1 MGERIEYPP
10 DGFEKD
16 LRDQLQARPAP
27 PDFADRVMARVAAR
41 PAPRFRWQSIALQ
54 PMWRWAAAAAV
65 LAVTVLGGMEH
76 ERQQRIAGERAREQV
91 MLALRITGTTLHQ
104 VQNKVSQ
111 NNNAVPDSDA
121 KPKYTIDLTP

>member
-1 MGERIEYPP
+1 VVEPMDAFDKE
-10 DGFEKD
+10 
-16 LRDQLQARPAP
+16 LREHLQARSVP
-27 PDFADRVMARVAAR
+27 PGFADRVMARVPAR
-41 PAPRFRWQSIALQ
+41 RGPLRWLWQ
-54 PMWRWAAAAAV
+54 PVGRWAAIAAV

-111 NNNAVPDSDA
+111 DNGGAQDSDA
-121 KPKYTIDLTP
+121 QPKHTIDLTP